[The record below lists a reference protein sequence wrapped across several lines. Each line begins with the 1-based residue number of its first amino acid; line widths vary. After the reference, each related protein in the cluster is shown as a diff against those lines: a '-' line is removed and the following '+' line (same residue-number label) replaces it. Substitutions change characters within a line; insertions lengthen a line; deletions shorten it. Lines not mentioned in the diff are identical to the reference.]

1 MKDIHQ
7 KAIRYLTYLVLNNL
21 QSHLL
26 KRGPCLFTTR
36 AHLPKRHN
44 SSCYN
49 TVHHVKHL
57 DNGLTFMP
65 VQCVGVIF
73 ILFSFYTQIY
83 LSTMY
88 GVQKTPTNCWALN
101 IPLISLHSFLN
112 SIKKLAWHRYALE
125 R

>member
-65 VQCVGVIF
+65 VQCIGVIF

-88 GVQKTPTNCWALN
+88 GVSKKPHELLGPQYSSHFFALFSKLN
-101 IPLISLHSFLN
+101 EETRLASLCP
-112 SIKKLAWHRYALE
+112 
-125 R
+125 